1 MDRREITRTTER
13 TFTIGGDDPTDTTRM
28 SGIHEPTASTRLA
41 GQWNALRSADR
52 QMIGWVGVNLLVFGH
67 VVLFETP
74 LWLTYVYNGL
84 LYAIGIAIAVRF
96 AAVRDV
102 FVLGSVAGV
111 LEVGVDAFLVSIGAL
126 VYPDSLPMLVGSPLY
141 MPLSWALVI
150 TYFGYLG
157 RRLDE
162 VAGPVAATIGP
173 SVFAMVLV
181 GFFEYGAHF
190 AGIWRYEFAP
200 LAMLGTVPAFIVAA
214 EGVMFA
220 ALYWLVRLRRP
231 LLGGVAFAA
240 VITVSYLG
248 AYTLFTALGG

>member
-1 MDRREITRTTER
+1 
-13 TFTIGGDDPTDTTRM
+13 M
-28 SGIHEPTASTRLA
+28 SGIRETTASTRLA
-41 GQWNALRSADR
+41 GHWNALQPADR
-52 QMIGWVGVNLLVFGH
+52 QVIGWIGVNLLVFGH

-84 LYAIGIAIAVRF
+84 LYAIGIRIAIGF

-111 LEVGVDAFLVSIGAL
+111 LEVGVDAFLVSTGSL
-126 VYPDSLPMLVGSPLY
+126 VYPDSLPMLLGSPLY

-157 RRLDE
+157 RRLDDA
-162 VAGPVAATIGP
+162 AGPIAATVGP
-173 SVFAMVLV
+173 SVSAMVLV
-181 GFFEYGAHF
+181 GFFEYGARF

-200 LAMLGTVPAFIVAA
+200 FAMLGTVPVFIVVA

-240 VITVSYLG
+240 VITVSYVG
-248 AYTLFTALGG
+248 SYTLFAALGG

>member
-1 MDRREITRTTER
+1 MSGRRE
-13 TFTIGGDDPTDTTRM
+13 
-28 SGIHEPTASTRLA
+28 TAVSTRFA
-41 GQWNALRSADR
+41 GRWSALRSTDR
-52 QMIGWVGVNLLVFGH
+52 QVIGWIGVNLLVFGH

-74 LWLTYVYNGL
+74 LWLTYAYNGL
-84 LYAIGIAIAVRF
+84 LYAIGAGIAVRS

-111 LEVGVDAFLVSIGAL
+111 LEVGVDAFLVSTGSL
-126 VYPDSLPMLVGSPLY
+126 VYPDSLPMLLGSPLY
-141 MPLSWALVI
+141 MPLSWALVV

-162 VAGPVAATIGP
+162 IAGPLAATVGP
-173 SVFAMVLV
+173 SVAAMVLV

-200 LAMLGTVPAFIVAA
+200 LAMLGTVPAFIVVA
-214 EGVMFA
+214 EGAMFA

-240 VITVSYLG
+240 VISVSYVGSYALFAALG
-248 AYTLFTALGG
+248 A